1 MEHELIETVSPE
13 IKCSIC
19 LGNDIE
25 DDNLCFTNCSHKFC
39 KPCLDEWF
47 NLGKISCPECRNIIH
62 YFNHQNKEYRVIK
75 VNDQNYRNSNH
86 QQQDAILANM
96 VGRMKFYKY
105 FFFTA
110 ILINIYSLL
119 LVEDSENKVEL
130 CNDSYESCMENL
142 TQIKDFNSELLSDI
156 NSEHDTNEIL
166 TQISIIRHGA
176 IYGCLMP
183 ISYINKCFGN

>member
-62 YFNHQNKEYRVIK
+62 YFNHQNKNVIEK
-75 VNDQNYRNSNH
+75 LKS
-86 QQQDAILANM
+86 
-96 VGRMKFYKY
+96 KY
-105 FFFTA
+105 H
-110 ILINIYSLL
+110 IKNII
-119 LVEDSENKVEL
+119 
-130 CNDSYESCMENL
+130 
-142 TQIKDFNSELLSDI
+142 QI
-156 NSEHDTNEIL
+156 
-166 TQISIIRHGA
+166 
-176 IYGCLMP
+176 
-183 ISYINKCFGN
+183 